1 MNCGLRHFGNDVMQN
16 RMTERTS
23 HLAGL
28 WIGATNFKHVSLKQ
42 SQFYLCKTSTAHR

>member
-1 MNCGLRHFGNDVMQN
+1 MNCGLRHLGNDVMQN

-28 WIGATNFKHVSLKQ
+28 
-42 SQFYLCKTSTAHR
+42 